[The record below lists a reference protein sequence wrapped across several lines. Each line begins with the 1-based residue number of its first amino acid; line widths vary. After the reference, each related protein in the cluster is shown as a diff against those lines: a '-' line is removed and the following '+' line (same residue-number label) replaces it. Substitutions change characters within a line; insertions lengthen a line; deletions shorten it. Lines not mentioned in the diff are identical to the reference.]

1 MTLVKQNEIARLKL
15 ERFVSF
21 ICAKALSI
29 FYVEKM
35 RATENARLIVTT
47 SLIVLILG
55 HGMLIDPARRNS
67 AWKFSPNRPAPY
79 PDNELSR
86 GALVSSGV

>member
-1 MTLVKQNEIARLKL
+1 
-15 ERFVSF
+15 
-21 ICAKALSI
+21 
-29 FYVEKM
+29 M
-35 RATENARLIVTT
+35 RATENFRLIVTA
-47 SLIVLILG
+47 SLILG

-79 PDNELSR
+79 TDNELSL